1 MATAATRLRRSLRV
15 LAGTHV
21 GLSLTSIGYGFYY
34 SGGETLHNASN
45 DEVFDARHYDIVT
58 ELVTSMYS
66 GRGLKHPYCRLAET
80 ISFEDSAAICM
91 SPKETQEAFRALR
104 AVEPQCRSPPKCI
117 HVQPLGSSIA
127 LTYALNQRYLGGWFD
142 LQSLLVMEVEL
153 IAIKDQPGESEFLVN
168 KMEERWKGIAPL
180 PTYLFRLPRRI
191 NGLLSYQLTS
201 RLVQTWQD

>member
-1 MATAATRLRRSLRV
+1 MATAAARLQGSLKV

-34 SGGETLHNASN
+34 RGGEPLHDAST

-66 GRGLKHPYCRLAET
+66 GRGFKHPHCQLAET
-80 ISFEDSAAICM
+80 ISFEDSAVICV

-104 AVEPQCRSPPKCI
+104 AVKPQCRSPPKCI

-127 LTYALNQRYLGGWFD
+127 LTYALNQRYYFLGGRWFD
-142 LQSLLVMEVEL
+142 LQSLLVVEVEL

-180 PTYLFRLPRRI
+180 ATYLFRLPRRI

-201 RLVQTWQD
+201 RLV